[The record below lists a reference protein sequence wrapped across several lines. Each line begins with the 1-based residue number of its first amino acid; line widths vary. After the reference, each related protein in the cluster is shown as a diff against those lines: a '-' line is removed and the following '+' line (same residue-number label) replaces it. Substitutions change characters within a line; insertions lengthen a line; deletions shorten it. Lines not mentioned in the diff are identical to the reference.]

1 MLQTHQQ
8 KVFLKKQS
16 PRIIEKSVWRR
27 QKLCTQ
33 IWKTRHWKK
42 QSFAQK
48 RCWNSLRLPFY
59 AWIYILKEVLPTQ
72 KIRRM
77 MVDIF
82 QFIISICVSF
92 FLFFSLCLNP
102 LTLMSVQSS
111 KLSKRLKARKID
123 FKPHLRYEDCCWRVF
138 WEHFHHSLNWRKK
151 EVIDDN
157 RAKII

>member
-72 KIRRM
+72 KIIRTT
-77 MVDIF
+77 VGIF
-82 QFIISICVSF
+82 QFILSICVSF
-92 FLFFSLCLNP
+92 FLLFFSLCFNP
-102 LTLMSVQSS
+102 LTLMSDQSN
-111 KLSKRLKARKID
+111 KQSKRLKARRTD
-123 FKPHLRYEDCCWRVF
+123 LKPCLR
-138 WEHFHHSLNWRKK
+138 
-151 EVIDDN
+151 
-157 RAKII
+157 